1 MTRLPTANGAA
12 VAREVA
18 AELRGRWWL
27 LALVV
32 LVLTAGAASGLV
44 APAVLGQVVDEIQ
57 SGTGTVG
64 LLWGWGLLMLAAAL
78 IGAAATAAGVV
89 IAARLYEVVVAQ
101 LRERMVSHAFQLP
114 QRVVEAAG
122 SGDLVSRATD
132 DVAEISQAAPR
143 IVPVLT
149 RSFFTVVVT
158 LVGMALVDYRYALAL
173 LVLLPVH
180 ALAVRYYLRHAPQV
194 YVAQRAAM
202 AERAQHLLT
211 SLHGLETVRAYR
223 LEEQHLR
230 RITAA
235 SWQVVRWNLLAR
247 IVQNRFFGRLNLA
260 EFLGTAALLVV
271 GYLLVASGHGTLG
284 GATTAV
290 LFFLRLFDPINGLLM
305 VIDDVQSAFA
315 SLARIVGVLRT
326 PVHAST
332 AAGSS
337 APRGT
342 SGQLAAAPV
351 LDLDAVD
358 FAYRG
363 DHPVLV
369 GVDLQ
374 VRAGQTVALVG
385 ESGAGKSTI
394 AALAAGILRPD
405 RGTVR
410 TATTALPGQVLLVTQ
425 ETHTFSGTLRAN
437 LTLVAPDAEDSRLRA
452 AIDAVGAGDL
462 LDRLPDGLDT
472 LVGDDGHRLT
482 AAEAQLLA
490 LVRVQLADPELVIL
504 DEATAE
510 AGSAAAGQLDAAT
523 AAVLADRA
531 GLVIAHRL
539 SQARECD
546 RIAVIDH
553 GRIVEEGTHTEL
565 VAAGGRYTAMWAAW
579 THTRPAPSPP
589 RG

>member
-1 MTRLPTANGAA
+1 MTRLPTAPAG
-12 VAREVA
+12 VVGREVA

-27 LALVV
+27 LAVVV
-32 LVLTAGAASGLV
+32 LVLTVGAVSGLV
-44 APAVLGQVVDEIQ
+44 APAVLGEVVDTVQ
-57 SGTGTVG
+57 AGTGSVD
-64 LLWGWGLLMLAAAL
+64 LLWGWGALMLAGAL
-78 IGAAATAAGVV
+78 VGAAATAAGVV
-89 IAARLYEVVVAQ
+89 IAARLYDTVVAQ
-101 LRERMVSHAFQLP
+101 LRERMVVHAFRLP
-114 QRVVEAAG
+114 QPVVEKAG

-158 LVGMALVDYRYALAL
+158 LVGMAVIDYRYALAL

-194 YVAQRAAM
+194 YVAQREAM

-223 LEEQHLR
+223 LEQSHLH

-260 EFLGTAALLVV
+260 EFLGTAALLTV
-271 GYLLVASGHGTLG
+271 GYLLVTSGYGTLG
-284 GATTAV
+284 AATTAV

-315 SLARIVGVLRT
+315 SLARIIGVLRT
-326 PVHAST
+326 PAHSEPE
-332 AAGSS
+332 AADELPAGESV
-337 APRGT
+337 P
-342 SGQLAAAPV
+342 AAEPV
-351 LDLDAVD
+351 LALSAVD
-358 FAYRG
+358 FAYRA
-363 DHPVLV
+363 DHPVLRA
-369 GVDLQ
+369 VDLQ
-374 VRAGQTVALVG
+374 VRPEETVALVG

-394 AALAAGILRPD
+394 AALAAGILHPD

-410 TATTALPGQVLLVTQ
+410 TATTATHAQVLLVTQ

-437 LTLVAPDAEDSRLRA
+437 LTLVAPAAGDDRLREV
-452 AIDAVGAGDL
+452 ITAVGADEL
-462 LDRLPDGLDT
+462 LERLPDALDT

-482 AAEAQLLA
+482 PAEAQLLA
-490 LVRVQLADPELVIL
+490 LARVLLADPALVIL

-510 AGSAAAGQLDAAT
+510 AGSAAAGLLEAAT
-523 AAVLADRA
+523 TAVLADRA

-539 SQARECD
+539 SQARTCD
-546 RIAVIDH
+546 RIVVVDDGKVVEQ
-553 GRIVEEGTHTEL
+553 GRHEEL
-565 VAAGGRYTAMWAAW
+565 IAAGGRYAAMWAAW
-579 THTRPAPSPP
+579 AQARPV
-589 RG
+589 G